1 MSVKD
6 VSTESEFK
14 KLTDNGLAVVK
25 YSAEWCGPCKR
36 VHPQY
41 KELAKHNAD
50 VNFLHVDIDSSS
62 ESMPNQV
69 SDIFSVPTFHF
80 YKNGKVV
87 DKLEGANINML
98 KTKLEKLKEK
108 KTENKDS
115 ENDAKSSSEG
125 GEVKEVTTG
134 KEYNEI
140 IATGKTIV
148 DFSAVWWYEFLEFF
162 LTFFKYI

>member
-14 KLTDNGLAVVK
+14 KLTDNGLAIVK

-41 KELAKHNAD
+41 KELAKKHNEI
-50 VNFLHVDIDSSS
+50 NFLHVDIDSSS

-69 SDIFSVPTFHF
+69 SDIYSVPTFHY
-80 YKNGKVV
+80 YKDGKVV

-98 KTKLEKLKEK
+98 ITKLERLKEK
-108 KTENKDS
+108 KSDKKDS
-115 ENDAKSSSEG
+115 NNDAKSSSSNSGEG
-125 GEVKEVTTG
+125 GEVREVTTA

-148 DFSAVWWYEFLEFF
+148 DFSAVWWYD
-162 LTFFKYI
+162 

>member
-14 KLTDNGLAVVK
+14 KLTDNGLAIVK

-36 VHPQY
+36 IHPQY
-41 KELAKHNAD
+41 KELAKQNND
-50 VNFLHVDIDSSS
+50 VNFLHVDIDSTT

-80 YKNGKVV
+80 YKDGKVV
-87 DKLEGANINML
+87 DKLEGANVNML
-98 KTKLEKLKEK
+98 KAKLEKLKEK
-108 KTENKDS
+108 KTEKKESNS
-115 ENDAKSSSEG
+115 EAKSSGES
-125 GEVKEVTTG
+125 GEVREVTTA

-148 DFSAVWWYEFLEFF
+148 DFSAVWWCG
-162 LTFFKYI
+162 